1 MGWSFDIVYPAI
13 SYICK
18 RPVIRDYQYTID
30 HPSGT
35 NYNKDQAEKEMHALY
50 STLDDEVK
58 QAFRY
63 IKTDINK
70 LAEYYVEKEMT
81 VAIVSCHNQSY
92 IPLANLTWDKNKKL
106 YAERHGYLA
115 ECKVWENRNNPPGW
129 EKMLHVKELFSDP
142 NKHISWAW
150 VTGCDSLITNFDIP
164 ITTIIDDNYHFIIS
178 ADINE
183 LNADSF
189 LIRNSPEGNEYLD
202 FLLSKMKDP
211 ICMNQ
216 PPNGNGRFE
225 QGAMVDNY
233 EDWKHIIKVVPQ
245 RTFNSYDYSYL
256 PWEPPQIDKTGN
268 HGNWMH
274 KDLLIHWPAMLLERR
289 IKFAEHYINCV
300 HGVDNP
306 LLR

>member
-1 MGWSFDIVYPAI
+1 
-13 SYICK
+13 
-18 RPVIRDYQYTID
+18 
-30 HPSGT
+30 
-35 NYNKDQAEKEMHALY
+35 MHALY

-58 QAFRY
+58 QAFQY

-106 YAERHGYLA
+106 YAERHGYSA
-115 ECKVWENRNNPPGW
+115 ECKLWENRNNPPGW

-142 NKHISWAW
+142 TKNISWAW
-150 VTGCDSLITNFDIP
+150 VTGCDSLITNFDTP
-164 ITTIIDDNYHFIIS
+164 ITSIIDEAYHFIIS

-189 LIRNSPEGNEYLD
+189 LIKNSPEGNEYLD

-211 ICMNQ
+211 VFMNQ
-216 PPNGNGRFE
+216 PPIGHGRFE
-225 QGAMVDNY
+225 QGAMVDTY
-233 EDWKHIIKVVPQ
+233 EQWKHIIKVVPQ

-256 PWEPPQIDKTGN
+256 AWQPPQIDKTGA
-268 HGNWMH
+268 HGNWMQG
-274 KDLLIHWPAMLLERR
+274 DLLIHLPAMTLPRR
-289 IKFAEHYINCV
+289 IKYVEHYMNCIT
-300 HGVDNP
+300 GVGNP
-306 LLR
+306 LMM